1 MTGTAAVLVGAQV
14 IAAILIMIGIRSLA
28 QDRSRA
34 GAHQIGAGAALWVLA
49 ELGAAPG
56 WTDLLTHLRPWVG
69 GCGRGRRQLRHRAH
83 LLAVA
88 ARPALQ
94 PINDRRKRNTMI
106 TILLRGGAAGA
117 QRRPA

>member
-28 QDRSRA
+28 QDHSRA

-69 GCGRGRRQLRHRAH
+69 AAAVTFVAVLTCSLL
-83 LLAVA
+83 LLA
-88 ARPALQ
+88 PLS
-94 PINDRRKRNTMI
+94 DRST
-106 TILLRGGAAGA
+106 TDERGT
-117 QRRPA
+117 P

>member
-28 QDRSRA
+28 QDHSRA
-34 GAHQIGAGAALWVLA
+34 GAHQIGAGAAWVLA

-69 GCGRGRRQLRHRAH
+69 ATAAAVSCATVLTCSLL
-83 LLAVA
+83 LLA
-88 ARPALQ
+88 PLS
-94 PINDRRKRNTMI
+94 DRST
-106 TILLRGGAAGA
+106 TDERGT
-117 QRRPA
+117 P

>member
-1 MTGTAAVLVGAQV
+1 MTGTAVVVIGAQV

-28 QDRSRA
+28 QDHSRA

-69 GCGRGRRQLRHRAH
+69 PTAAAVSAIVLTCSLL
-83 LLAVA
+83 LLAPLSN
-88 ARPALQ
+88 RSTT
-94 PINDRRKRNTMI
+94 DE
-106 TILLRGGAAGA
+106 RGT
-117 QRRPA
+117 P